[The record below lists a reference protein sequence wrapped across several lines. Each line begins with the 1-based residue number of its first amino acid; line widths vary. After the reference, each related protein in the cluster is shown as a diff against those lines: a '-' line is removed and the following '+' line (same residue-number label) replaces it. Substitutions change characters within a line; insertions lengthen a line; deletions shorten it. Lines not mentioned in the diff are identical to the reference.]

1 MEGDR
6 ESLASEL
13 LHEVKATSKRWFILF
28 IICLIMLFTTNLAW
42 LYAWN
47 LPAEETSTEIARLD
61 AVPDSDIDEHIDTS
75 KDMFAEYMRSRS
87 SAEPCRIHGT
97 STSDNI

>member
-28 IICLIMLFTTNLAW
+28 IICLIMLFATNLAL

-47 LPAEETSTEIARLD
+47 LPAEETTITQE
-61 AVPDSDIDEHIDTS
+61 
-75 KDMFAEYMRSRS
+75 
-87 SAEPCRIHGT
+87 
-97 STSDNI
+97 SDNASHNNYIDG